1 MAFAW
6 FPATVISQDWRCA
19 SVKKGSLLLDLVS
32 RKPLMLFAMRVTNS
46 YSLNCFDH
54 YPQQALEEASDDT
67 GWANLGTF
75 GSYLTKLQPDFDA
88 RLYGFKK
95 LSELVK
101 AKTDLFQI
109 ENRKINDSDTK
120 VLYVRAK

>member
-1 MAFAW
+1 MHGYM
-6 FPATVISQDWRCA
+6 
-19 SVKKGSLLLDLVS
+19 GS
-32 RKPLMLFAMRVTNS
+32 
-46 YSLNCFDH
+46 
-54 YPQQALEEASDDT
+54 
-67 GWANLGTF
+67 
-75 GSYLTKLQPDFDA
+75 
-88 RLYGFKK
+88 K